1 VILAVEKS
9 QLSGRVRIPGS
20 KSHTIRAV
28 AIGSLASGLSRVVSP
43 LSSSD
48 TLSAVGIYRK
58 FGASITVGED
68 WAIEGTGGAPAVPDD
83 VLDAGNSGTSLYIAM
98 GTAALV
104 DGWSVFTGD
113 DQIRSRPAGPLLD
126 ALNDLGAKA
135 FSTRGDGRPP
145 LAIRG
150 PMRGGRTHLDGS
162 KTSQYLT
169 SLLINCPLAPPTA
182 GLAGGDAEILVSDAV
197 EKPFIEMTL
206 GWLREQGIRYER
218 EGFERFCV
226 PGGQSYRPFDK
237 SIPGDFSSA
246 TFFLCAAAITGSEL
260 TLLGLDMDDSQGDK
274 AVVGMLRAMGAR
286 VDQLSDGI
294 RITSD
299 KLTAGEFDLGGTPD
313 ALPAMAVVGC
323 FAEGVTRLVN
333 VPQARLKETDRIRVM
348 REELSKMGGKVEELP
363 DGLVITGSPLHSA
376 KVSGHGDHRVVMA
389 LAIAGLACDGRTEVD
404 TAEAVNV
411 TFPSFVELMQGVG
424 AAMEIAGCK

>member
-1 VILAVEKS
+1 
-9 QLSGRVRIPGS
+9 
-20 KSHTIRAV
+20 
-28 AIGSLASGLSRVVSP
+28 
-43 LSSSD
+43 
-48 TLSAVGIYRK
+48 
-58 FGASITVGED
+58 
-68 WAIEGTGGAPAVPDD
+68 
-83 VLDAGNSGTSLYIAM
+83 
-98 GTAALV
+98 
-104 DGWSVFTGD
+104 
-113 DQIRSRPAGPLLD
+113 
-126 ALNDLGAKA
+126 
-135 FSTRGDGRPP
+135 
-145 LAIRG
+145 
-150 PMRGGRTHLDGS
+150 MRGGRTHLDGS

-169 SLLINCPLAPPTA
+169 SLLINCPLALPTT
-182 GLAGGDAEILVSDAV
+182 GFAGGDAEILVSDAV

-274 AVVGMLRAMGAR
+274 AVVDMLRAMGAR

-299 KLTAGEFDLGGTPD
+299 KLTAGGFDKLTAGEFDLGGTPD
-313 ALPAMAVVGC
+313 ALPAMAVTAC
-323 FAEGVTRLVN
+323 FAEGTTRLVN
-333 VPQARLKETDRIRVM
+333 VRQARLKETDRIRVM
-348 REELSKMGGKVEELP
+348 CEELTKMGGKVEELP

-376 KVSGHGDHRVVMA
+376 RVDGHGDHRVVMA

-411 TFPSFVELMQGVG
+411 TFPSFVELMQSAG
-424 AAMEIAGCK
+424 AAMQRG